1 MPAPSPHGSRRAV
14 LSHRALQTASLPQL
28 TTAIPRREVGLV
40 DPALHDRT
48 RFPLRAV
55 AACQPLPHVNGP
67 TVSEYYGLIRLPMG
81 LRLPYHFSFRVRLPA
96 PGPIVGNPMY
106 RPSAGTHRVSQVP
119 DASLHTCHALRGPRQ
134 TLGQLTKTLSLCWLL
149 VPLLHRRLHHPRYR
163 GCIKTLGS
171 VGDPAFSS
179 GAVSL
184 AAYVVPW
191 VRFSCLVRSCDLL
204 HNCNPR
210 CGWLVRPYPTGTST
224 LQENAKLAWRSGR
237 MRARAITN
245 KSIIHV
251 SRKPPSHPGR
261 SDFPSPVGGNGLSLE
276 ALPTQPEA

>member
-1 MPAPSPHGSRRAV
+1 M
-14 LSHRALQTASLPQL
+14 
-28 TTAIPRREVGLV
+28 
-40 DPALHDRT
+40 
-48 RFPLRAV
+48 RAV

-67 TVSEYYGLIRLPMG
+67 TVSEYYGLIRLPKG
-81 LRLPYHFSFRVRLPA
+81 LRLPYNLSFRVCLPA

-119 DASLHTCHALRGPRQ
+119 DASLHTCHALCRPRQ
-134 TLGQLTKTLSLCWLL
+134 SLGELTKALSLCWLL
-149 VPLLHRRLHHPRYR
+149 EPLRHCRLHHPLYR

-171 VGDPAFSS
+171 
-179 GAVSL
+179 AVSL

-224 LQENAKLAWRSGR
+224 LQETPSLLGAQRPRAKLPGGSRQLPPYSRACGR
-237 MRARAITN
+237 AGRAAP
-245 KSIIHV
+245 K
-251 SRKPPSHPGR
+251 
-261 SDFPSPVGGNGLSLE
+261 
-276 ALPTQPEA
+276 AQPAGSASASC